1 MSGWAA
7 KQKKKA
13 AFAEQRML
21 DDGPGERAVND
32 AKDSAMGK
40 GEESLFGKKLSK
52 EDAKKEKEAKKA
64 EAKAKRDAKKA
75 EKAAAK
81 GATRRDINVR
91 DVAISF
97 HGANLIENTDFS
109 LNYGNRYG
117 FIGPNGSGKSTIMK
131 AIAAVPAHP
140 ESIDLYFLAEVPA
153 TDTPALQA
161 VFEVDD
167 ERKQLEAEAE
177 RVNDAIGA
185 CDDEDEQTAQR
196 RLNGLYASASSAATA
211 EVRAST
217 ILHGLGFTPKMQT
230 MATKEF
236 SGGWRM
242 RYVAERKVRD
252 DEQQRKYDAEQRDIA
267 EIKDFIAR
275 FGHGTVKMVRQ
286 AQSREKLLAKKL
298 EEGLTAKPSRD
309 AEWDFSFP
317 DPGELPTPVL
327 MIQDV
332 SFAYPGCE
340 PSTTTSTSAS
350 TSSRIA
356 RRAQR
361 RGQDDLR

>member
-21 DDGPGERAVND
+21 DGLDGPGERAVND

-81 GATRRDINVR
+81 GEVLPKKKKKDAAAEPKDGAPRADESEADRLAREEHIIATFAHQKASHAHARDINVR
-91 DVAISF
+91 DVTISF

-131 AIAAVPAHP
+131 AIAAKCLPIP
-140 ESIDLYFLAEVPA
+140 ESIDLYFLAEEYPA

-167 ERKQLEAEAE
+167 ERKELEAEAE

-185 CDDEDEQTAQR
+185 CDDEDEQTALSE
-196 RLNGLYASASSAATA
+196 RLNGLYERLDELDAATA

-242 RYVAERKVRD
+242 RVALAGAGKESDMPDFKGSYLGRFPLVSAVFGTSDHRSERSRRVD
-252 DEQQRKYDAEQRDIA
+252 V
-267 EIKDFIAR
+267 FSGTTAR
-275 FGHGTVKMVRQ
+275 GTRTLKR
-286 AQSREKLLAKKL
+286 
-298 EEGLTAKPSRD
+298 T
-309 AEWDFSFP
+309 
-317 DPGELPTPVL
+317 
-327 MIQDV
+327 
-332 SFAYPGCE
+332 
-340 PSTTTSTSAS
+340 
-350 TSSRIA
+350 
-356 RRAQR
+356 
-361 RGQDDLR
+361 